1 MKIITKRENHKI
13 KPTQKIDCDCCGST
27 LEVTEEDFVKE
38 CTFKFFFPIN
48 VEYVTCP
55 VCGVKLYKIPQNFW
69 TRDLNMGIDY
79 D

>member
-1 MKIITKRENHKI
+1 MRVITQRENHKI
-13 KPTQKIDCDCCGST
+13 KLVEKVDCDHCGST
-27 LEVTEEDFVKE
+27 LEISEDDYKRE
-38 CTFKFFFPIN
+38 RTYKFFFPID

-69 TRDLNMGIDY
+69 TRDINMGIDN